1 MNPITIDLSNFPD
14 RFDEKSR
21 QLVITKNRNFFF
33 GKNGTGKSTITNTI
47 KTQFDSSTDVCIFN
61 GFEEIVGENHELK
74 AIALG
79 TENVSIQKDIDK
91 ITIDIN
97 TLLAD
102 LEKTDVDNTFSKLE
116 KAKNKYNKENKII
129 SDFIQVQLKKL
140 KLLK

>member
-47 KTQFDSSTDVCIFN
+47 KTQFDSSTDVYIFN

-97 TLLAD
+97 TLEYSIKPNITSLSFEEMCED
-102 LEKTDVDNTFSKLE
+102 FFTSLDKLSKNTCVF
-116 KAKNKYNKENKII
+116 I
-129 SDFIQVQLKKL
+129 S
-140 KLLK
+140 